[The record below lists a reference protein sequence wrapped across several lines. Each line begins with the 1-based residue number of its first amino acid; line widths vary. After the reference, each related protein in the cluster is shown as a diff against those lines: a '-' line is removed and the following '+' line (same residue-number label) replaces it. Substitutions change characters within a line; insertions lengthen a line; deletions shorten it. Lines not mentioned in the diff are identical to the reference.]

1 MDREQIIKEARTLE
15 AIKNGYMGLDGKLCR
30 ILKVF
35 GTEIISHGSSCYEVG
50 NCLYD
55 PYETIEEDQIL
66 TMDEDESI
74 LEIGKHF
81 DAIKFGINLN
91 ITLNFYLREILVE
104 YKGRLVYKEVS
115 GELESY
121 VPFKEWEDEIE
132 NLFLQAKKIEKKNK
146 PLEKKEME
154 EYSKEKRMKI
164 LDDLRNKWGI

>member
-30 ILKVF
+30 ILKIF
-35 GTEIISHGSSCYEVG
+35 GTEMISHGSSSYEVG

-55 PYETIEEDQIL
+55 PYEIVEEDAIL

-104 YKGRLVYKEVS
+104 YKGRLVYKEIS

-121 VPFKEWEDEIE
+121 V
-132 NLFLQAKKIEKKNK
+132 
-146 PLEKKEME
+146 
-154 EYSKEKRMKI
+154 
-164 LDDLRNKWGI
+164 